1 MVRVQLV
8 KFSIIILVTGFSLNW
23 IMAPVLATELT
34 QEQINVEKS
43 AASIKAERDFLE
55 QAKLSDEV
63 LLEESGQ
70 YQEAY
75 TARWKEIQADFDR
88 GVEFGQLAYEQQIEN
103 PIDELTDDK
112 SQFFKLGVHEGY
124 QKAQKESDNEPHV
137 EINNEPQD
145 KNVVSKINST
155 SVIPSSPHKDDHTK
169 KVDPVISQ
177 QQRPMLP
184 NVVSPLPRGV
194 ITGDHQ
200 KFINRFA
207 TTAQIVAQE
216 HNLYA
221 SVMIAQA
228 VLESSWGNSGL
239 SQTPYYNLFGIKGL
253 FAGKAVTMQT
263 KEDNGKGNLFTID
276 GRFRQYP
283 SYRASLDDYA
293 TIMLQPIFAKAW
305 RSNTKSYRDATA
317 ALTGT
322 YATDTSY
329 AVKLNQIIETY
340 KLTKY
345 DRAPSVQSKPT
356 IISHKLKQNDTL
368 MERQTQKNIG
378 GSPKVKDANISIPS
392 LLGLVGLGISGWW
405 MKRRV

>member
-169 KVDPVISQ
+169 KSG
-177 QQRPMLP
+177 
-184 NVVSPLPRGV
+184 SSY
-194 ITGDHQ
+194 
-200 KFINRFA
+200 F
-207 TTAQIVAQE
+207 TTAAANVA
-216 HNLYA
+216 
-221 SVMIAQA
+221 
-228 VLESSWGNSGL
+228 
-239 SQTPYYNLFGIKGL
+239 
-253 FAGKAVTMQT
+253 
-263 KEDNGKGNLFTID
+263 
-276 GRFRQYP
+276 
-283 SYRASLDDYA
+283 
-293 TIMLQPIFAKAW
+293 
-305 RSNTKSYRDATA
+305 
-317 ALTGT
+317 
-322 YATDTSY
+322 
-329 AVKLNQIIETY
+329 
-340 KLTKY
+340 
-345 DRAPSVQSKPT
+345 
-356 IISHKLKQNDTL
+356 
-368 MERQTQKNIG
+368 
-378 GSPKVKDANISIPS
+378 
-392 LLGLVGLGISGWW
+392 
-405 MKRRV
+405 